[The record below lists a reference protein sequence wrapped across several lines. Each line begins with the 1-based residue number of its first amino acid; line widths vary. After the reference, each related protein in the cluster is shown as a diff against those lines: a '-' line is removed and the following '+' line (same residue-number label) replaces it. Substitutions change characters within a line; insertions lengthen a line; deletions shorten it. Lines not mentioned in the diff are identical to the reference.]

1 MTSGRPRVAIA
12 IGDPAGIGPEI
23 ALKAAGDDRVRA
35 RCRPVIVGD
44 RAVLSHYADRL
55 GLAVPDEVV
64 DVAALDAARLV
75 PGSSTA
81 ACGKAIVA
89 YAARAIDMAMTGEAD
104 AVVACPQTQSSI
116 AAAGIGFDGYPSFVA
131 RRTGADPDAAF
142 MMLVSD
148 RLRIAHVTLHL
159 GLRAALARIDRPR
172 VLSALAATDAALR
185 SLGIAAPRIAV
196 SGLNPHAG
204 EGGLFGDEEIGTIA
218 PAIANGR
225 RRGIDAHGPFGADTM
240 YLDESY
246 DAYLVM
252 LHDQGHIPAKLVQ
265 RTGVAAFAIGTPVTF
280 SSVAHGSALDIAGR
294 GIADPAALI
303 WALEQVSGC
312 AARGAAEARG

>member
-1 MTSGRPRVAIA
+1 MTSARVAIA

-23 ALKAAGDDRVRA
+23 ALKAAGDDRVRS

-44 RAVLSHYADRL
+44 RAVLTHYAERL
-55 GLAVPDEVV
+55 GLTVPDEVV
-64 DVAALDAARLV
+64 DVAALDAARLA

-81 ACGKAIVA
+81 ACGEAILA
-89 YAARAIDMAMTGEAD
+89 YAARAIDMAMAGEAD
-104 AVVACPQTQSSI
+104 AVVACPQTQSSV
-116 AAAGIGFDGYPSFVA
+116 AAAGIAFDGYPSFVA
-131 RRTGADPDAAF
+131 RRTGTDPETVF

-185 SLGIAAPRIAV
+185 NLGIAAPRIAV

-204 EGGLFGDEEIGTIA
+204 EGGLFGDEEIGVIA
-218 PAIANGR
+218 PAIAEGR
-225 RRGIDAHGPFGADTM
+225 QRGIDAHGPFGADTM

-246 DAYLVM
+246 DAFLVM

-280 SSVAHGSALDIAGR
+280 SSVAHGSALDIAGI

-312 AARGAAEARG
+312 VARGGAEAPR